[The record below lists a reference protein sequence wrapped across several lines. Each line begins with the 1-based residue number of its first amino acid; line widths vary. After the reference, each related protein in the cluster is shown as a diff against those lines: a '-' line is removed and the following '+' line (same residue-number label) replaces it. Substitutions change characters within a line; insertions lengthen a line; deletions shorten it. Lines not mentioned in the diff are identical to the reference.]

1 MKYKHI
7 LLILFVLFVCLQA
20 CKKDAAPSQA
30 KVTVVGKWFVA
41 KHDLKLIKDGVQ
53 IGETIKT
60 DYTTDDFAQ
69 FYNDGTGYQS
79 AKGTAGS
86 PSLTIFH
93 YTLKDSI
100 ITLYINGNPGVVE
113 TITRLTET
121 GFAVHYERQVLD
133 PDNPTQ
139 IYTGIEDYE
148 FKR

>member
-7 LLILFVLFVCLQA
+7 LLILPVLFVCIQA
-20 CKKDAAPSQA
+20 CKKVAAPPEA
-30 KVTVVGKWFVA
+30 KVTVVGKWFII

-60 DYTTDDFAQ
+60 DYTADDFAQ
-69 FYNDGTGYQS
+69 FYKDGTGYQS
-79 AKGTAGS
+79 AKGTANS

-93 YTLKDSI
+93 YTLKDSS

-121 GFAVHYERQVLD
+121 GFAVHFESQVID
-133 PDNPTQ
+133 PNNPTQ
-139 IYTGIEDYE
+139 IYTGIEEYE